1 MKYLVT
7 SSSSLGLS
15 LYDEESETTII
26 KKIPGKLKYNNIDI
40 YIGDYVYIDQ
50 FGNLYMETEV
60 EQPDFKPLGAC
71 KETARLT

>member
-40 YIGDYVYIDQ
+40 YIGDYVYIESD
-50 FGNLYMETEV
+50 TISHV
-60 EQPDFKPLGAC
+60 EKKPWPLGA
-71 KETARLT
+71 ARVFRV